1 MSKANQIRQKAQE
14 FLSKGHIEK
23 AIQEYRRLL
32 TIESKNP
39 NLYNEL
45 GDIYLRAGDK
55 AQAVQNFE
63 KAATIY
69 EKVALYN
76 NAVAVCK
83 KILRVDPEKIDTMF
97 RLGELRAK
105 QKLTGEAVTFF
116 TQYIEAVLENPQVL
130 LPRAQKDVDLM
141 LELMPSN
148 EAMLAMAVGIYEQL
162 GMKLKAIEVYG
173 RLVAIAVQEKDSK
186 RQIRYAQKIEEIKA
200 ALSPA
205 ELERIQTIETA
216 GGGAPGSAAPIAGE
230 MAPPPEDVPAAEVD
244 SDEAPA
250 ALPSD
255 FDPEPPGDE
264 SAPAEAAAEAEGGIP
279 GESGVD
285 AGVDEAVEEA
295 EMVAAMSQGRE
306 PGVTDGSFADR
317 RKHSEDAA
325 SPIASEAPSG
335 ETQQDRPD
343 PPAATFAETGSE
355 RGENLAEEITSDVEK
370 DDLRSHFDLGMA
382 YLEMGLYTEA
392 IREFQSASRAQ
403 EFLLS
408 SMEMIG
414 YCFLKCNQPR
424 LAVKQLTHALAIEK
438 ASGAGSLGIH
448 YNIGL
453 AYEMLGEFETAREH
467 FEEVY
472 IVDMSFRDVAEKMKK
487 FSTVI

>member
-14 FLSKGHIEK
+14 FLGKGHIDK
-23 AIQEYRRLL
+23 AIQEYRRLI

-45 GDIYLRAGDK
+45 GDIFLRAGDK

-116 TQYIEAVLENPQVL
+116 TQYVEAILENPQTL
-130 LPRAQKDVDLM
+130 LPRAQKEIDLM
-141 LELMPSN
+141 LELMPSS
-148 EAMLAMAVGIYEQL
+148 EPILAKAVEIYEQL
-162 GMKLKAIEVYG
+162 GIKLGTIELY
-173 RLVAIAVQEKDSK
+173 RKLVAFAEQDGDSK
-186 RQIRYAQKIEEIKA
+186 RRSGYAQRMEEIKA
-200 ALSPA
+200 TLSPA
-205 ELERIQTIETA
+205 ELEKVRQGEAGAEGSPEGGTA
-216 GGGAPGSAAPIAGE
+216 IAGE
-230 MAPPPEDVPAAEVD
+230 MSPPTADIPVAEADSKEPAETSPGDSIPAPSDAEPAPAEVETEAGD
-244 SDEAPA
+244 ARSDEPGLDAGSDEA
-250 ALPSD
+250 L
-255 FDPEPPGDE
+255 
-264 SAPAEAAAEAEGGIP
+264 
-279 GESGVD
+279 
-285 AGVDEAVEEA
+285 EEA

-306 PGVTDGSFADR
+306 PAGADGSFVER
-317 RKHSEDAA
+317 RKPAEDATAAIANEA
-325 SPIASEAPSG
+325 SPGAPPPGGPDEPAEALAG
-335 ETQQDRPD
+335 
-343 PPAATFAETGSE
+343 TGSE
-355 RGENLAEEITSDVEK
+355 RVENIAEEITSDVEK

-392 IREFQSASRAQ
+392 IREFQSASRDA
-403 EFLLS
+403 EFQLS

-414 YCFLKCNQPR
+414 YCFIKCNQPR

-438 ASGAGSLGIH
+438 ETGAGSLGIH

-487 FSTVI
+487 FSTVT

>member
-14 FLSKGHIEK
+14 FLSKGHIDK

-116 TQYIEAVLENPQVL
+116 TQYVEAVLENPQVL

-148 EAMLAMAVGIYEQL
+148 EAILAMAVGIYEQL

-205 ELERIQTIETA
+205 ELENLQTAETVEEGVA
-216 GGGAPGSAAPIAGE
+216 TPIAGE
-230 MAPPPEDVPAAEVD
+230 MSPSPADVPAAEVD
-244 SDEAPA
+244 SDELAAPPPA
-250 ALPSD
+250 DSIPVPPD
-255 FDPEPPGDE
+255 VEP
-264 SAPAEAAAEAEGGIP
+264 APAAAEAETEDGKP
-279 GESGVD
+279 DESGIDV
-285 AGVDEAVEEA
+285 GMDEAVEEA

-306 PGVTDGSFADR
+306 AIGTGGSFADR
-317 RKHSEDAA
+317 RKPSEDGT
-325 SPIASEAPSG
+325 SESANEVLSG
-335 ETQQDRPD
+335 GTPPGLPD

-355 RGENLAEEITSDVEK
+355 RGETFAEEITSDVEK

-382 YLEMGLYTEA
+382 YLEMGLFTEA
-392 IREFQSASRAQ
+392 IREFQIASRAE
-403 EFLLS
+403 EFQLS

-424 LAVKQLTHALAIEK
+424 LAVKQLTHALEIEK
-438 ASGAGSLGIH
+438 TTGAGSLGIH

-453 AYEMLGEFETAREH
+453 AYEILGEFETAREH

-472 IVDMSFRDVAEKMKK
+472 IMDMSFRDVAEKMKK
-487 FSTVI
+487 FSAVT